1 MAFKSKHVEIIENAE
16 IKFLPE
22 EIVHIHYLAGNNY
35 TLDQNKAIFE
45 KVTALTKLKKARIL
59 ISGGDFVTHDA
70 EATKYNA
77 SADVMERCSAVAMI
91 TQELADRLV
100 ANFFMK
106 FYKPLAPVRFF
117 SKQEDAIAWLQKFK
131 NTEN

>member
-1 MAFKSKHVEIIENAE
+1 MAFKREHVEIIANAE
-16 IKFLPE
+16 ISFLKE
-22 EIVHIHYLAGNNY
+22 GIVHIHYLAGNDY
-35 TLDQNKAIFE
+35 TVGDNKLIFE
-45 KVTALTKLKKARIL
+45 RVASLTKLKRVRIL

-77 SADVMERCSAVAMI
+77 SAEVMDRCSAVAMI

-117 SKQEDAIAWLQKFK
+117 SKQEDAIEWLQKF
-131 NTEN
+131 NNEE